1 MQKPILWMTLKKHTY
16 VFKAKQDQYIRWMQQ
31 TPYQSIY
38 TEIFS
43 LVYTEGM
50 MGTEH
55 DLGQREEIKAAWV
68 QNAESGNVS
77 RVLNISLMR

>member
-1 MQKPILWMTLKKHTY
+1 
-16 VFKAKQDQYIRWMQQ
+16 MQQ
-31 TPYQSIY
+31 TPYHYIY

-43 LVYTEGM
+43 LVYPEGM

-55 DLGQREEIKAAWV
+55 GLGQREEIKAAWA

-77 RVLNISLMR
+77 RVLNVSLMR

>member
-1 MQKPILWMTLKKHTY
+1 
-16 VFKAKQDQYIRWMQQ
+16 
-31 TPYQSIY
+31 
-38 TEIFS
+38 
-43 LVYTEGM
+43 

-55 DLGQREEIKAAWV
+55 DLGQREENKAAWV

>member
-1 MQKPILWMTLKKHTY
+1 
-16 VFKAKQDQYIRWMQQ
+16 
-31 TPYQSIY
+31 
-38 TEIFS
+38 
-43 LVYTEGM
+43 